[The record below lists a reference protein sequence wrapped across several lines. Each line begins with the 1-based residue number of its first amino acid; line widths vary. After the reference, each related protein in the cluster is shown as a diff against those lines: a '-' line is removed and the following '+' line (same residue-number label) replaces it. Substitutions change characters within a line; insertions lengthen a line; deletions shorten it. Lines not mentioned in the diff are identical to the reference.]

1 MGRMFV
7 LFVLTQAIAL
17 LLIYL
22 SDLLGFGVTFTGFMA
37 FEAIGFF
44 VMFLES
50 IRARMGFPPAFVCF
64 GLSVFTGILTW
75 ESYLVTFPR

>member
-1 MGRMFV
+1 MGRVFV
-7 LFVLTQAIAL
+7 LFVLTQAVAL

-50 IRARMGFPPAFVCF
+50 IRARMGFPPAFVCL
-64 GLSVFTGILTW
+64 GLSVLTGMLTW
-75 ESYLVTFPR
+75 QSYQITFLR